1 MQARKHWRIMQVRGW
16 TLPEVNVDLGLI
28 GWQDWKALGKLWMGG
43 APYMWVQGG
52 PKVYLHILSSIQV
65 SFSPPH
71 PSPLL
76 SLSFYAQRICL
87 RDTHSLDL
95 EISTE
100 FFQGEGFQV
109 KIHLK
114 LISLNLSS
122 NRVSSW
128 WDTTTMTTVTWRP
141 YCPPFWG
148 KVFTFFALH
157 FHFRSK

>member
-1 MQARKHWRIMQVRGW
+1 MLV
-16 TLPEVNVDLGLI
+16 LVVNVDLGLI
-28 GWQDWKALGKLWMGG
+28 GWQEWKALGKLWVGG

-95 EISTE
+95 EIGTE
-100 FFQGEGFQV
+100 FFLGEG
-109 KIHLK
+109 L
-114 LISLNLSS
+114 
-122 NRVSSW
+122 
-128 WDTTTMTTVTWRP
+128 
-141 YCPPFWG
+141 
-148 KVFTFFALH
+148 
-157 FHFRSK
+157 

>member
-1 MQARKHWRIMQVRGW
+1 MYLSQKIMQARKHWRIMQVRGW

-87 RDTHSLDL
+87 RDTHSFRFRNRHRILWGRGFSSYNIFKIYFFNFFFKQSLFLVRHDDYDYRDLDTL
-95 EISTE
+95 
-100 FFQGEGFQV
+100 
-109 KIHLK
+109 L
-114 LISLNLSS
+114 
-122 NRVSSW
+122 
-128 WDTTTMTTVTWRP
+128 
-141 YCPPFWG
+141 PP
-148 KVFTFFALH
+148 LL
-157 FHFRSK
+157 R

>member
-1 MQARKHWRIMQVRGW
+1 M
-16 TLPEVNVDLGLI
+16 PEVNVDLGLI
-28 GWQDWKALGKLWMGG
+28 GWQEWKALGKLWVGG

-95 EISTE
+95 EIGTE
-100 FFQGEGFQV
+100 FFLGEGLQV
-109 KIHLK
+109 TIYLK
-114 LISLNLSS
+114 FISFKSFLKQSLFLVRHDDYDYS
-122 NRVSSW
+122 
-128 WDTTTMTTVTWRP
+128 DLETLL
-141 YCPPFWG
+141 PP
-148 KVFTFFALH
+148 LL
-157 FHFRSK
+157 R